1 MSVRMLPETFNRGS
15 LTLDVSEIYHGL
27 ASWTGQKGETEEA
40 SLAHQHPSFF
50 GACMWM
56 QYGQLPLSLLP
67 QPEPLSLPYLLH
79 HNGLYPQLWFKT
91 RFRVSFFFLQA
102 FYIVPVCLCSA
113 KLFKVSLV
121 PNFLGWDLTSTSVH
135 DFRTSFL
142 SFSNLFFSVSS
153 SSTVYLAGLCIA
165 AA

>member
-1 MSVRMLPETFNRGS
+1 MDWHLG
-15 LTLDVSEIYHGL
+15 LDKKGKLRKL
-27 ASWTGQKGETEEA
+27 AWHTSI
-40 SLAHQHPSFF
+40 H
-50 GACMWM
+50 
-56 QYGQLPLSLLP
+56 LSL
-67 QPEPLSLPYLLH
+67 EPVCGCSMASCLCPYCHSQSLSHCRTFSTIMDFTLNCGSKQGSGLL
-79 HNGLYPQLWFKT
+79 
-91 RFRVSFFFLQA
+91 FFLQA